1 MARAAVKRVAQ
12 AEIRAAKSFLERRGL
27 DSDDVSPR
35 KFAMA
40 AKELDKGAWAVLLL
54 APHVRFRPPTAGSDP
69 GLRRRHSQ
77 SGTDFRP
84 GHGSP
89 ALETSLW

>member
-27 DSDDVSPR
+27 TSSDISPR

-40 AKELDKGAWAVLLL
+40 AKELDKGFAETLKIL
-54 APHVRFRPPTAGSDP
+54 AGE
-69 GLRRRHSQ
+69 L
-77 SGTDFRP
+77 SG
-84 GHGSP
+84 GQV
-89 ALETSLW
+89 